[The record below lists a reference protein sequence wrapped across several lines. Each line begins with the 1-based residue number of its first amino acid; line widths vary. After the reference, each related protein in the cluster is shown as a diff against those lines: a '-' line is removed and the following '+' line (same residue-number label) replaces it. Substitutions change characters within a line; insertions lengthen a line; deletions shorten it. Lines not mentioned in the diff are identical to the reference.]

1 MFMNII
7 TFLPFHLINGR
18 KIIHNDLH
26 KHMIEKADP
35 STWMF

>member
-1 MFMNII
+1 MFINII
-7 TFLPFHLINGR
+7 TKSIFPFYNGR
-18 KIIHNDLH
+18 KTIPNDLH